1 MKILV
6 VDDERAIRLL
16 LKQTFELWGHEVR
29 ETEDGLVALESIRR
43 DPPDLVLLDL
53 VMPDL
58 SGLDVLRRARSE
70 GYMGPVAVITGSAT
84 TAQIQAA
91 KRLGAFDVIL
101 KPFSLDRVKKL
112 LGALLAD
119 RAAQTPP
126 AR

>member
-16 LKQTFELWGHEVR
+16 LKQTLELWGHEAR
-29 ETEDGLVALESIRR
+29 ETEDGFAALESIRR

-58 SGLDVLRRARSE
+58 SGLDVLRRARTG
-70 GYMGPVAVITGSAT
+70 GYMGPVVVITGSAT

-101 KPFSLDRVKKL
+101 KPFSLDRIKKL
-112 LGALLAD
+112 FSALVTH
-119 RAAQTPP
+119 RAAQLPP
-126 AR
+126 AQ